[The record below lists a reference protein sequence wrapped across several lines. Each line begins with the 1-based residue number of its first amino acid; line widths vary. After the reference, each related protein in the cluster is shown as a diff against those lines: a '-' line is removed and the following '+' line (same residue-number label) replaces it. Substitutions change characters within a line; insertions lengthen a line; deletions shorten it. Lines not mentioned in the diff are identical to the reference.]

1 MNLILVTLNHQQS
14 DDIIYFCSM
23 GTLRQQRLDSLIQRE
38 LAQIL
43 QQNAREFALGA
54 MASVTKTNIT
64 SDLSLVR
71 VYVSVFAHKEP
82 KKVIDEL
89 NKNKAQIRHLLVR
102 AISNLRKMPE
112 LLFKLDDSLDYAAE
126 INELLKN

>member
-1 MNLILVTLNHQQS
+1 
-14 DDIIYFCSM
+14 M

-43 QQNAREFALGA
+43 QQNAREFALGS
-54 MASVTKTNIT
+54 MATVTKATIT

-82 KKVIDEL
+82 KTVIEEL
-89 NKNKAQIRHLLVR
+89 NKNKAQIRHLLVK

-112 LLFKLDDSLDYAAE
+112 LLFKLDDSLDYASE
-126 INELLKN
+126 IEDLLKK

>member
-1 MNLILVTLNHQQS
+1 
-14 DDIIYFCSM
+14 M
-23 GTLRQQRLDSLIQRE
+23 GTLRQQKLDSLIQRE

-54 MASVTKTNIT
+54 MASVTKATIT

-71 VYVSVFAHKEP
+71 VYVSVFAHQDP
-82 KKVIDEL
+82 KSVINEL
-89 NKNKAQIRHLLVR
+89 NTNKSQIRHLMVK

-112 LLFKLDDSLDYAAE
+112 LMFKLDDSLDYAAE
-126 INELLKN
+126 IDSLLKK